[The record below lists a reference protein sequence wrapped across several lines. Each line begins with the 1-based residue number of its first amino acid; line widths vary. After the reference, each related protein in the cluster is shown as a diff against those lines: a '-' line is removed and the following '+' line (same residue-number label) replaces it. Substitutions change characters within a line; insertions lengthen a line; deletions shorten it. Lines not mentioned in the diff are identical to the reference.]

1 MRSIQTID
9 QIHVH
14 PGDGMMSLQSTSLNN
29 CRTTIWVCF
38 MKMFRNSTTL
48 RSLLCLSET
57 SMKSREWNFLSHL
70 RLKSPRFSNSLTKLS
85 TGDNSNSYQWSH
97 PSSSMTP
104 RSVSLQCGQVFL
116 WAWSLPSSCA
126 NFTTIMLITS
136 TLPFLTTK
144 FQLKRSTN
152 DFPSLVEIMY
162 SWSLTRSSP
171 HFPLK

>member
-1 MRSIQTID
+1 
-9 QIHVH
+9 
-14 PGDGMMSLQSTSLNN
+14 MSLQSTSLNN
-29 CRTTIWVCF
+29 CRTAIRVSL

-48 RSLLCLSET
+48 RSLLCLSES
-57 SMKSREWNFLSHL
+57 SMMISPREWNFLSHL

-85 TGDNSNSYQWSH
+85 TGNNNSYQWSH
-97 PSSSMTP
+97 PSSAMTP

-116 WAWSLPSSCA
+116 SAWSQALCCA
-126 NFTTIMLITS
+126 NFTMIMLITS

-144 FQLKRSTN
+144 LQLKRSSN
-152 DFPSLVEIMY
+152 DFPSLVEITY